1 MTELEPLLP
10 KVSLQGGYT
19 LLQLGQLTKFSET
32 ETKTYIPALASPRP
46 LTHPGEPTQ
55 VEASRKLDIRRI
67 QQNGT
72 FSSQRK
78 LLPNTTA
85 QPSDCQL
92 PGQRAGA
99 GTETWW
105 NFTLSCA
112 GDTVMTLAIQ
122 QFGSSQMLTKMR
134 STVRWAEPQGQE
146 WFTHPP
152 VRGQA
157 VPGGS
162 DAAWTVLV
170 YRATDSCSRFE
181 RLMERFTVE
190 QPSPGDSP
198 ELARSPSDRNG
209 ATVPRLSVA
218 LSP

>member
-1 MTELEPLLP
+1 
-10 KVSLQGGYT
+10 
-19 LLQLGQLTKFSET
+19 
-32 ETKTYIPALASPRP
+32 
-46 LTHPGEPTQ
+46 
-55 VEASRKLDIRRI
+55 
-67 QQNGT
+67 
-72 FSSQRK
+72 
-78 LLPNTTA
+78 
-85 QPSDCQL
+85 
-92 PGQRAGA
+92 
-99 GTETWW
+99 
-105 NFTLSCA
+105 
-112 GDTVMTLAIQ
+112 MTLAIQ

-162 DAAWTVLV
+162 DAVWTVLA
-170 YRATDSCSRFE
+170 YQATDSCSRFE